1 VIAPS
6 QPTVSIVIVHYNGE
20 ALLDACL
27 ASVQAQPFQPLEIIL
42 VDNGSSDDSVA
53 MVERKYPGVRVIAAG
68 ENLGFAEGN
77 NRGVAAATGEY
88 VVLLNNDTEV
98 TAEWIP
104 GLLECMQDPQV
115 ALVTSKVV
123 TDGVPERFYT
133 MNGSLNPLG
142 YNIMRVFSDLSRIFF
157 AGGASLMFRRN
168 EVPQPFLPE
177 YFLYHEDVFL
187 SWRMRLRGRDVR
199 MAQRSV
205 VLHRGSATTRT
216 QASSFVT
223 FYQERNKLLNPL
235 LLFSAGTL
243 VRLAP
248 LMLAENVAKIL
259 AGILTRRKS
268 PAGILRG
275 YGWIFTHAGWIKD
288 QRRMLQGERRVPDAD
303 VLTWMSGRLLDGE
316 GVAVR
321 TVNAVARGYARLM
334 GLRFHD

>member
-1 VIAPS
+1 MSATVH
-6 QPTVSIVIVHYNGE
+6 PTVSIVIVHYNGE

-27 ASVQAQPFQPLEIIL
+27 ASVEAQPYRPLEVIL
-42 VDNGSSDDSVA
+42 VDNGSSDGSVA
-53 MVERKYPGVRVIAAG
+53 MAGRKYPDVRVIAAG
-68 ENLGFAEGN
+68 KNLGFAEGN

-104 GLLECMQDPQV
+104 GLLEFLQDPLV

-123 TDGVPERFYT
+123 TDNVPDRFYT

-142 YNIMRVFSDLSRIFF
+142 YNIMRVFTDLSRIFF
-157 AGGASLMFRRN
+157 AGGASLMFRRS
-168 EVPQPFLPE
+168 EIPQPFLPE

-205 VLHRGSATTRT
+205 VHHRGSATTRT

-235 LLFSAGTL
+235 LLFSADTL
-243 VRLAP
+243 IRLAP
-248 LMLAENVAKIL
+248 LMIAESMAKL
-259 AGILTRRKS
+259 LVGLLTGRNHPPGSCAATGGSSAMRDGSGNAADRCRRNAGCRMRRCW
-268 PAGILRG
+268 RG
-275 YGWIFTHAGWIKD
+275 
-288 QRRMLQGERRVPDAD
+288 
-303 VLTWMSGRLLDGE
+303 
-316 GVAVR
+316 
-321 TVNAVARGYARLM
+321 
-334 GLRFHD
+334 